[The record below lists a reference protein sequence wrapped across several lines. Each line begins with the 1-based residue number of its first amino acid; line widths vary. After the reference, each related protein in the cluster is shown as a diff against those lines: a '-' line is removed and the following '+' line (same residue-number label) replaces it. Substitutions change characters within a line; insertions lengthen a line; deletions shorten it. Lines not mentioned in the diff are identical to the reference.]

1 MKLVNYF
8 KSLFTKSPKT
18 PYKQCERVIRKL
30 GYKKEDEGAF
40 ISESSSGTTMIWL
53 SENGVKIKAFK
64 VEKSYPSVNV
74 TKDISEVLQVIE
86 LDLEQKEVLK
96 LITDETI

>member
-1 MKLVNYF
+1 MKLVNYL

-53 SENGVKIKAFK
+53 SENGVKIKVYAHGYA
-64 VEKSYPSVNV
+64 ESDYLPAPLPDSETLKSFIRRN
-74 TKDISEVLQVIE
+74 E
-86 LDLEQKEVLK
+86 L
-96 LITDETI
+96 